1 MNGRRGV
8 KKGLPKER
16 KMRLNCWEVMKCG
29 REPGGSNVAAH
40 GICPAV
46 TCAKLDSA
54 HGGKNAGRVCWI
66 VAGTMCGGEIQGS
79 FARKYSDCRKCR
91 FYQMVME
98 EEGPNFHLTID
109 LVEWLK

>member
-1 MNGRRGV
+1 MSGRRSA
-8 KKGLPKER
+8 KSGLPEER
-16 KMRLNCWEVMKCG
+16 KMKRNCWEVMKCG
-29 REPGGSNVAAH
+29 REPGGSNAAEH

-46 TCAKLDSA
+46 TCLKLDSA

-79 FARKYSDCRKCR
+79 FAKKHTDCRKCR
-91 FYQMVME
+91 FYQMVLE

-109 LVEWLK
+109 LVGWLK